1 MSLSLQLVD
10 KATNKKEYFTNY
22 TICMKM
28 KHEYSFKNHL

>member
-22 TICMKM
+22 TICMK
-28 KHEYSFKNHL
+28 HEYSFKNHL